1 MQTTQVQPQPAPTLA
16 LPTNSRLRAG
26 LQSDGAALAA
36 LFVAAAIYYLLPGLP
51 AAVIG
56 AALYFALALWRP
68 HLTPAPIIASASLFL
83 RPRGIGHYNFALAET
98 LIVLSVAAWV
108 IRDGLALFTS
118 HRLPVGEGLRVPAV
132 NLRTVLLTAIR
143 RPFVWAAAAF
153 LIVGALSL
161 ILPHPSHRAE
171 ALREFRWTIVEPVL
185 AFALMARYVRTR
197 SDIFRVLTAFL
208 VSSALNAQVGV
219 DQALFGDTWS
229 MEGVGRAIGL
239 FNSATAFGIFV
250 GRALA
255 MALALAIFLP
265 SADELMRRR
274 HWGYALLCLPLGLG
288 VILSF
293 TRGAWLG
300 VGMAVLVVALVA
312 RAWRLLLG
320 LGGLAVAGVIY
331 SLFSNVERLNTLFSL
346 TGGTNV
352 SRLVI
357 WQSAWRVIKAHPLTG
372 IGLDQFLYQ
381 EGYGI
386 PQNRFQTVSH
396 PHNWI
401 LDTWLRLGLWGLG
414 LMALT
419 FLVYF
424 VLAGYAYRGQRNTV
438 RGALILALIAGMTDH
453 VVHGLVDMAYFT
465 QDLAL
470 VFWFML
476 GLLGAVLLM
485 PKETAVAAVPATAI
499 TPDPA
504 TLDAAPLPA

>member
-1 MQTTQVQPQPAPTLA
+1 M
-16 LPTNSRLRAG
+16 LPSG
-26 LQSDGAALAA
+26 S
-36 LFVAAAIYYLLPGLP
+36 LP
-51 AAVIG
+51 A
-56 AALYFALALWRP
+56 L
-68 HLTPAPIIASASLFL
+68 
-83 RPRGIGHYNFALAET
+83 
-98 LIVLSVAAWV
+98 
-108 IRDGLALFTS
+108 
-118 HRLPVGEGLRVPAV
+118 GEGLGAQSSVANPQSAIRNPQSLLRILQLAV
-132 NLRTVLLTAIR
+132 R
-143 RPFVWAAAAF
+143 RPFAWAAVAF

-161 ILPHPSHRAE
+161 VLPHPSHRAE
-171 ALREFRWTIVEPVL
+171 ALREFRWTLVEPVL

-197 SDIFRVLTAFL
+197 TDIFRVLTAFL
-208 VSSALNAQVGV
+208 VSAALNAQVGV
-219 DQALFGDTWS
+219 DQTLFGDTWS

-265 SADELMRRR
+265 TGEDLLRRR
-274 HWGYALLCLPLGLG
+274 RWGYALLCVPLGLG
-288 VILSF
+288 VILSY

-300 VGMAVLVVALVA
+300 VGVAVIVVALIA
-312 RAWRLLLG
+312 RSRRLLLTIGG
-320 LGGLAVAGVIY
+320 LGALGVVY

-357 WQSAWRVIKAHPLTG
+357 WQAAWRVIKAHPLTG

-386 PQNRFQTVSH
+386 PQTRFQTVSH

-401 LDTWLRLGLWGLG
+401 LDTWLRLGLWGLA
-414 LMALT
+414 LMAFT

-424 VLAGYAYRGQRNTV
+424 VLATRAYRGQRNTV

-476 GLLGAVLLM
+476 GLLGAVLLL
-485 PKETAVAAVPATAI
+485 PKESAAIAADSP
-499 TPDPA
+499 
-504 TLDAAPLPA
+504 APLPQTAPQSV